1 MTDWDA
7 FRFFLAGARRGSIR
21 AAAADLGV
29 NHSTVSRR
37 IDAFE
42 KKLDVRVFER
52 LPSGY
57 FLTQAGEEMLQSAER
72 VEQETTTAERRVA
85 GRDARLSGLLR
96 VTLPDSLAQKLLMP
110 DLVAFSEAHPEID
123 LELDVTSSM
132 ADLARREAD
141 VAIRLSND
149 PPGYLVGRRLLKYA
163 KAIYA
168 SKAYL
173 TRHDLLDGA
182 DKLRWIGWNDTV
194 PDPQW
199 VRESPYP
206 QAPARNRIGSSM
218 VQLEATKAGM
228 GLGLLPCY
236 MGDTEPA
243 LRRLPPGKPIPDRD
257 IWLLTHEDLRH
268 TARVRRFL
276 DSMAEAILAKRGLLE
291 GGFRQEDTALA
302 RP

>member
-1 MTDWDA
+1 MKDWDD
-7 FRFFLAGARRGSIR
+7 FRHFLAVARKGSIR
-21 AAAADLGV
+21 AAAAELGV

-42 KKLDVRVFER
+42 KRLEVRVFER

-57 FLTQAGEEMLQSAER
+57 FLTPAGEEMLGSAER
-72 VEQETTTAERRVA
+72 VEAEMTAAERRVA
-85 GRDARLSGLLR
+85 GRDARLGGLLR

-110 DLVAFSEAHPEID
+110 DLVAFSEAHTEIV
-123 LELDVTSSM
+123 LELDVTTSM

-168 SKAYL
+168 SEAYL
-173 TRHDLLDGA
+173 ARQDPIAGNETMA
-182 DKLRWIGWNDTV
+182 WIGWNDAV

-206 QAPARNRIGSSM
+206 RAPARNRIFNSM

-228 GLGLLPCY
+228 GLGMLPCY
-236 MGDTEPA
+236 MADVEPV
-243 LRRLPPGKPIPDRD
+243 LRRLPPGRPIPDRD

-276 DSMAEAILAKRGLLE
+276 DFIAEAILAKRDLLE
-291 GGFRQEDTALA
+291 GRWPRTAA
-302 RP
+302 ASV